1 MDTLIQVAASWILP
15 ALFFWFL
22 FSLIAMIALEILQRL
37 FNFRQRGLE
46 EVLQKMMGDDLTET
60 FYQHALA
67 NPLENARPSYISQ
80 SLFAKVILD
89 WILPKPGDRT
99 QRRKSN
105 NRDSVYQS
113 ILTNLKPLITKNT
126 EFGRALEGIIIQ
138 AYLQTEDLPTFLNA
152 IQKDLES
159 WFDAAMNQMTP
170 VYGAR
175 LQRWTILICLA
186 IAIAANF
193 DVINITVRLWEAS
206 KYTEVVNLFEKTG
219 QPYGEIDPDF
229 ITALPVGWFSANIPD
244 TPIGWVIK
252 FVGLFLGAFFLAIG
266 SQYVFNLWT
275 SQYRPS
281 K

>member
-22 FSLIAMIALEILQRL
+22 FSLIAMIALEVLQRWRD
-37 FNFRQRGLE
+37 FRPRGLE
-46 EVLQKMMGDDLTET
+46 EVLKKMMGDDLTDS
-60 FYQHALA
+60 FYRHALA
-67 NPLENARPSYISQ
+67 NPLENAKPSYISQ

-89 WILPKPGDRT
+89 WILPKPGERT
-99 QRRKSN
+99 QKRRSD

-113 ILTNLKPLITKNT
+113 ILTNLKPLTIKNK
-126 EFGRALEGIIIQ
+126 EFGKALEGIVVQ
-138 AYLQTEDLPTFLNA
+138 AYLQTADLPTFLNA

-159 WFDAAMNQMTP
+159 WFDASMNQMTP

-175 LQRWTILICLA
+175 LQRWTILISLA

-193 DVINITVRLWEAS
+193 DVINMTVRLWEAS

-219 QPYGEIDPDF
+219 QPYVEIDPDF
-229 ITALPVGWFSANIPD
+229 ITALPIGWFSANLPD

-252 FVGLFLGAFFLAIG
+252 FVGLFLGAFFIAIG
-266 SQYVFNLWT
+266 SQYVYNLWR